1 MAMPVPLLPVVMLLG
16 ARLMLPEHVGA
27 PGAGR
32 VAVGAG
38 VEALAPA
45 VDVRWG
51 IVDALALTFEG
62 VWHPDAPRIGLQVRG
77 AAGRSG
83 GTLFAVAWGEGHLR
97 PALTTEITESLAGA
111 DVAGGLGLV
120 VVEGPFSVG
129 LDGGLALGFPVA
141 TAGIERLD
149 ATWVDRQ
156 GGLFGLQ
163 RGVIALDVGDHFGLA
178 FLASFA
184 VPIDT
189 VTFRRSGEDVLGQWD
204 VRIGGRLLTRF

>member
-1 MAMPVPLLPVVMLLG
+1 MAAQLLPIVMLLS

-38 VEALAPA
+38 VETLSPA
-45 VDVRWG
+45 IDVRWG
-51 IVDALALTFEG
+51 VVDALSLTFEG
-62 VWHPDAPRIGLQVRG
+62 VWHPDAPRVGVQVRG

-83 GTLFAVAWGEGHLR
+83 GSIFAVAWGEGHLR

-129 LDGGLALGFPVA
+129 LDGGIALGFPLA
-141 TAGIERLD
+141 TAGIEQMD
-149 ATWVDRQ
+149 TTFVDRR

-163 RGVIALDVGDHFGLA
+163 RGVISLDVSDHFGLA

-184 VPIDT
+184 VPVDS
-189 VTFRRSGEDVLGQWD
+189 VTYRRGSEDALGQWD
-204 VRIGGRLLTRF
+204 VRIGGRIVTRF